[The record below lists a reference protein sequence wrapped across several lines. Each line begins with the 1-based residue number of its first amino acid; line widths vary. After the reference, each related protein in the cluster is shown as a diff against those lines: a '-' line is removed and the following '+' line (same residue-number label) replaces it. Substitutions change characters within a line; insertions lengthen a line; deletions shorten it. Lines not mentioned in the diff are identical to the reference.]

1 MGLGGLAGLGWLA
14 GWHADQG
21 SIILFCGA
29 GWLSGAD
36 ADDLMPENVEFM
48 CSGVPAVH
56 FRRFRR
62 KKIFGILGFW
72 SWVGRWVG
80 AGCHH
85 GLAGLAGW
93 AGGPGQQNPIF
104 P

>member
-56 FRRFRR
+56 FGRFRR
-62 KKIFGILGFW
+62 KTFPAMFFRFVGFLVVGG
-72 SWVGRWVG
+72 WVVLMRVSVRTRKCE
-80 AGCHH
+80 AKCLSHH
-85 GLAGLAGW
+85 GC
-93 AGGPGQQNPIF
+93 
-104 P
+104 